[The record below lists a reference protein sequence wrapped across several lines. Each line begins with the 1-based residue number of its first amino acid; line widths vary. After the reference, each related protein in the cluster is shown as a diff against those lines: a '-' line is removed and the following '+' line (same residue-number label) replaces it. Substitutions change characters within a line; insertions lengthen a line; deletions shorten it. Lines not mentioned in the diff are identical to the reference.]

1 MCEKDAKGDQKFLTL
16 PILMTDKRAIMF
28 HTMNIY
34 LHFVIIVDFI
44 HEQTTDVIRCFLC
57 ILITL

>member
-34 LHFVIIVDFI
+34 LHFVIKVDFI
-44 HEQTTDVIRCFLC
+44 HEQTTDVIRFFLC